1 MDRIIVCGVVGVMV
15 LLLLLLLFCV
25 AIIMLKVIIQGV
37 DIEKDYEI

>member
-1 MDRIIVCGVVGVMV
+1 MDRIIVYGVVGAIA

-37 DIEKDYEI
+37 DIEEDYEI